1 VICCAKVEI
10 TTDHRSLALFA
21 KGLIC
26 TDQSRDTSS
35 FGISPAVLY
44 ITVNIL
50 VAASKLSFRD
60 VLS

>member
-1 VICCAKVEI
+1 VICCAKVKI
-10 TTDHRSLALFA
+10 TTDYRSLALFA

-26 TDQSRDTSS
+26 IDQLRNASS

-50 VAASKLSFRD
+50 VAVSKLLFRD
-60 VLS
+60 VLL